1 MSPHHVTLAGIVP
14 ALRAAVRHCN
24 GKRTPSRGAMSP
36 DRLTAVLRVA
46 ATLQPGESLRAY
58 PPGCW
63 RSLTSAPA
71 WVTVVEVAH
80 GTDRVWRYTVT
91 TADARRAHGTGPAL
105 ELVRPDVTPGL
116 FVRFMT
122 WLRVAM
128 LPG

>member
-24 GKRTPSRGAMSP
+24 GKRTPSKGAMSAE
-36 DRLTAVLRVA
+36 RLTAVLRVA

-71 WVTVVEVAH
+71 WVTVVEVAR
-80 GTDRVWRYTVT
+80 GTDRVWRFTVT

-105 ELVRPDVTPGL
+105 ELVRQGDRPGL
-116 FVRFMT
+116 FVRFVT

-128 LPG
+128 LPT

>member
-1 MSPHHVTLAGIVP
+1 MSPHHVTLAGITP

-24 GKRTPSRGAMSP
+24 GTRTPSRGAMSP
-36 DRLTAVLRVA
+36 ERLAAVLRVA

-63 RSLTSAPA
+63 RPLASAPA
-71 WVTVVEVAH
+71 RVTVVELAH
-80 GTDRVWRYTVT
+80 GADRVWRFNVT
-91 TADARRAHGTGPAL
+91 TADARRANGTGPAL
-105 ELVRPDVTPGL
+105 ELVRSGGRPSL

-128 LPG
+128 LPA

>member
-14 ALRAAVRHCN
+14 ALRAAVRQHN

-36 DRLTAVLRVA
+36 DRLTAVLRVV

-80 GTDRVWRYTVT
+80 GADRVWRYTVVT
-91 TADARRAHGTGPAL
+91 VDARRANGTGPAL
-105 ELVRPDVTPGL
+105 ELVRQGGRPSL

-122 WLRVAM
+122 WLRTAM
-128 LPG
+128 LPA